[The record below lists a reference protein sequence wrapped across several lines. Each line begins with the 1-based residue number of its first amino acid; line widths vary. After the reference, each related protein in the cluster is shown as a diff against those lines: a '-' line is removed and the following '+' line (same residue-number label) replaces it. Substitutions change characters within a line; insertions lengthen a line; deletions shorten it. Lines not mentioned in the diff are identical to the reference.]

1 MATKVK
7 QKEVKY
13 LNKDFNQFKQ
23 SLIDH
28 AKTYFP
34 NAYNDFNESS
44 PGMMFIEMAAYV
56 GDVLSY
62 YVDNQFKESL
72 LAYAEETKN
81 VYQIA
86 QAMGYTPKII
96 TAASADVDIFQ
107 TVPAIGSGTN
117 NRADLNYGLVLK
129 QNSVLKSTSGTN
141 FYLTED
147 VNFQYSGSASK
158 IDISVY
164 ESAGGEPT
172 TYLLKKSASAVS
184 GQQKTE
190 RFSFETAK
198 RYDKIRLAQSGI
210 TEIISCVD
218 SDGNNWYEVPYLAQ
232 DTVFIESNNTADL
245 SPQDSQFAD
254 KAPYLLKLKKTS
266 RRFYTYVTPEGLLEL
281 RFGAGNSSNP
291 DEEIIPNPDNVGS
304 NLPHGVG
311 SIDREFDPSNFL
323 NTKAYG
329 LAPGN
334 TTLTIV
340 YRYGGGAEHNV
351 TANSINK
358 VTNAI
363 FGPAGGSNLS
373 TALISNAQSS
383 LACSNELPAA
393 GGRGQESVIEVKN
406 NALAY
411 FQAQGRT
418 ITKEDYMMRVY
429 TMPSRFGSVAKV
441 YIVQDEQIQA
451 GKDLDPNTAG
461 SGGKNLPTANTRVAN
476 PLALN
481 LYVLGYNQINQLIT
495 LNNVV
500 KRNLATYLSEYRPVT
515 DAVNIKDAY
524 IINIGVRFSIIAR
537 VGYNKQEVLLRCINA
552 VKQFFAPDKWQIN
565 QPIITQDL
573 IQDIALVD
581 GVASVVPPLED
592 NPEKSQILIFNRYE
606 KGSGYSGNIFD
617 LDSATKDGV
626 IYTSLDPS
634 IFELK
639 FPAQDIEANC
649 IGDSST
655 GAGY

>member
-1 MATKVK
+1 MAQAVK

-13 LNKDFNQFKQ
+13 LNKDFNQLKD
-23 SLIDH
+23 SLMEH

-34 NAYNDFNESS
+34 SAYNDFNETS

-62 YVDNQFKESL
+62 YIDNQFKESL

-86 QAMGYTPKII
+86 QSMGYKPKIV

-107 TVPAIGSGTN
+107 TVPSIGSGAA
-117 NRADLNYGLVLK
+117 NRPDLNYGLVLK
-129 QNSVLKSTSGTN
+129 GGSNLKSSSGPDFFLN
-141 FYLTED
+141 ED

-158 IDISVY
+158 IDVSVY

-172 TYLLKKSASAVS
+172 TYLLKKSASATS

-190 RFSFETAK
+190 RFVFGAAK
-198 RYDKIRLAQSGI
+198 RYDKIRLKQSGV
-210 TEIISCVD
+210 TEIISCKD
-218 SDGNNWYEVPYLAQ
+218 SDGNEWSQVPYLAQ

-245 SPQDSQFAD
+245 SPQDSQFSD
-254 KAPYLLKLKKTS
+254 KAPYLLKLKKTT
-266 RRFYTYVTPEGLLEL
+266 RRFYTYITEDGLVEL

-304 NLPHGVG
+304 SLPSGVSG
-311 SIDREFDPSNFL
+311 LDTAFDPSNFL

-334 TTLTIV
+334 TTLTIT
-340 YRYGGGAEHNV
+340 YRYGGGLSHNV
-351 TANSINK
+351 PSNTINK
-358 VTNAI
+358 VVGALY
-363 FGPAGGSNLS
+363 GPNKPGVN
-373 TALISNAQSS
+373 SS
-383 LACSNELPAA
+383 LIATAKASVACNNALPAM
-393 GGRGQESVIEVKN
+393 GGKGRESVIEVKN
-406 NALAY
+406 NSLAY
-411 FQAQGRT
+411 FQAQQRT
-418 ITKEDYMMRVY
+418 ITKEDYMMRAM
-429 TMPSRFGSVAKV
+429 TMPGRYGSMAKV
-441 YIVQDEQIQA
+441 YIVQDEQLQE
-451 GKDLDPNTAG
+451 GKSLDSGTDGKTKANLPNT
-461 SGGKNLPTANTRVAN
+461 NTRVAN

-481 LYVLGYNQINQLIT
+481 MYVLGYTPAKKLVVCND
-495 LNNVV
+495 VV

-524 IINIGVRFSIIAR
+524 IINLGVRFSIIAR
-537 VGYNKQEVLLRCINA
+537 VGFNKDEVLLRCINA
-552 VKQFFAPDKWQIN
+552 IKFFFRPDDWQIN
-565 QPIITQDL
+565 QPIVVADL
-573 IQDIALVD
+573 VREIALVD

-592 NPEKSQILIFNRYE
+592 NPDKSQVIIYNRYE
-606 KGSGYSGNIFD
+606 KGSNYSGNIYD
-617 LDSATKDGV
+617 IGSATKDGV
-626 IYTSLDPS
+626 IYPSIDPS

-639 FPAQDIEANC
+639 FPNKDIEGNC
-649 IGDSST
+649 IGDSSS

>member
-1 MATKVK
+1 MPQQVK

-13 LNKDFNQFKQ
+13 LNKDFNQFKE
-23 SLIDH
+23 SLIEH

-34 NAYNDFNESS
+34 EAYNDFNESS

-96 TAASADVDIFQ
+96 SAASADVDIFQ
-107 TVPAIGSGTN
+107 TVPAVGSGTN
-117 NRADLNYGLVLK
+117 NRPDLDYGLILR
-129 QNSVLKSTSGTN
+129 QNSVLKATNGTN

-147 VNFQYSGSASK
+147 VSFQYSGSASK
-158 IDISVY
+158 IEVSVF

-172 TYLLKKSASAVS
+172 TYLLKKQASAVS

-190 RFSFETAK
+190 RFTFGTAK

-218 SDGNNWYEVPYLAQ
+218 SDGNTWHEVPYLAQ
-232 DTVFIESNNTADL
+232 DTVFVESNNTADL
-245 SPQDSQFAD
+245 SPEDSQFSD

-266 RRFYTYVTPEGLLEL
+266 RRFYTYVTPEGLIEL

-304 NLPHGVG
+304 TLPHGVAQ
-311 SIDREFDPSNFL
+311 IDREFDPSNFL

-329 LAPGN
+329 LAPAN
-334 TTLTIV
+334 TTLTIT
-340 YRYGGGAEHNV
+340 YRYGGGISHNV
-351 TANSINK
+351 ASSTINK
-358 VTNAI
+358 VV
-363 FGPAGGSNLS
+363 GPLYGPVKPGVNGSLIS
-373 TALISNAQSS
+373 TAKASV
-383 LACSNELPAA
+383 ACNNVTPAM
-393 GGRGQESVIEVKN
+393 GGKGRESVIEVKN
-406 NALAY
+406 NALAF
-411 FQAQGRT
+411 FQAQSRT
-418 ITKEDYMMRVY
+418 ITKEDYMMRAM
-429 TMPSRFGSVAKV
+429 TLPARFGSVAKV
-441 YIVQDEQIQA
+441 YIVQDEQLQE
-451 GKDLDPNTAG
+451 GKSLD
-461 SGGKNLPTANTRVAN
+461 SGTSGKTKANLPTANTRVAN

-481 LYVLGYNQINQLIT
+481 MYVLGYNPGKKLVT

-500 KRNLATYLSEYRPVT
+500 KRNLATYLSEFRPVT

-524 IINIGVRFSIIAR
+524 VINVGVRFSIIAR
-537 VGYNKQEVLLRCINA
+537 VGFNKDEVLLRCINA
-552 VKQFFAPDKWQIN
+552 IKFFFRADDWQIN
-565 QPIITQDL
+565 QPIVVQDL
-573 IQDIALVD
+573 VQEIALVN

-592 NPEKSQILIFNRYE
+592 NPDKNQIIIYNRYE
-606 KGSGYSGNIFD
+606 KGMGYSGNIYD
-617 LDSATKDGV
+617 IGSATKDGV
-626 IYTSLDPS
+626 IYPSLDPS

-639 FPAQDIEANC
+639 FPNLDIEGNC
-649 IGDSST
+649 IGDSTT